1 MNLTAGAVIVI
12 AAIVIVGILIFCT
25 KSGKRVRLRMSG
37 TADEVISKD
46 ASTPEG
52 AKAYYNVAIEK
63 KQNDYNA
70 ANNLLKQIEGKK
82 AGFEDQLHQLQKIRF
97 DCVEKLNQCIDSNND
112 DGAKLYI
119 KEQQNIDDKVKTL
132 KAAIKDIE
140 KNEQLQKETVESL
153 EAELNDLKA
162 EKDNAI
168 FTLSTAQVTQSLQAN
183 PGTSSNEE
191 DKMLEKVRDGI
202 QKKKEEADGNR
213 IMYENSTY
221 VQKQRLE
228 KKMKDDEVDRKLQEL
243 KAKKGK

>member
-37 TADEVISKD
+37 TADEAISKD

-63 KQNDYNA
+63 KQNDYSA

-82 AGFEDQLHQLQKIRF
+82 AGFEDQLHQLQKDRF
-97 DCVEKLNQCIDSNND
+97 DYVEKLNQCIDSNND
-112 DGAKLYI
+112 EGAKLYI

-132 KAAIKDIE
+132 KAAIKDLE

-162 EKDNAI
+162 EKDNAV

-183 PGTSSNEE
+183 PGASSAEE

-213 IMYENSTY
+213 IMYESSTY

-243 KAKKGK
+243 KAKRK

>member
-1 MNLTAGAVIVI
+1 M
-12 AAIVIVGILIFCT
+12 
-25 KSGKRVRLRMSG
+25 
-37 TADEVISKD
+37 
-46 ASTPEG
+46 
-52 AKAYYNVAIEK
+52 
-63 KQNDYNA
+63 
-70 ANNLLKQIEGKK
+70 
-82 AGFEDQLHQLQKIRF
+82 QKIRF

-132 KAAIKDIE
+132 KAVIKDLE

>member
-97 DCVEKLNQCIDSNND
+97 DCVGKLNQCIDSNND

-132 KAAIKDIE
+132 KAVIKDLE

-183 PGTSSNEE
+183 PGASSNEE

>member
-37 TADEVISKD
+37 TADEAISKD

-63 KQNDYNA
+63 KQNDYSA

-82 AGFEDQLHQLQKIRF
+82 AGFEDQLHQLQKDRF
-97 DCVEKLNQCIDSNND
+97 DYVEKLNQCIDSNND
-112 DGAKLYI
+112 EGAKLYI

-132 KAAIKDIE
+132 KAAIKDLE

-162 EKDNAI
+162 EKDNAV

-183 PGTSSNEE
+183 PGASSAEE

-243 KAKKGK
+243 KAKRK